1 MKNTLLFITI
11 FSFFTTTNAQIVV
24 PQASPKGV
32 LFQTIGLT
40 EVEVNYYRP
49 SMKGR
54 IIFGSLVP
62 FGAIWRTGA
71 NENTTISFSTDVT
84 IDGKLLPKGKYA
96 LYTIPNPDS
105 WEMIFYSNTSNWG
118 TPEVWDE
125 SMVALK
131 ASVKAE
137 ISDRAV
143 ESFTID
149 IANIETNSGLLELA
163 WEKTFVNLKIDVP
176 TQKIAMEN
184 IEKVFEGPTPTDY
197 YTAAQYF
204 FQYNGD
210 LKKCLTYIN
219 KACENNP
226 KKPYWYTRLKS
237 QIQAKLGD
245 KKGAVET
252 AKISLEAAKLEKNAD
267 YIKLNQDSIEEW
279 SKK

>member
-125 SMVALK
+125 SKVALK